1 MLVLLADGSNESACG
16 CESLLREVNAD
27 ATIFH
32 ARCLRDTLPVARAH
46 PQLDLIV
53 WHASRQTDEDFRL
66 VRNLADMAVGIPIV
80 VFAKQA
86 GAVQVAMAMQA
97 GINGYV
103 LLPTQR
109 ALIIEILRLVVSGGT
124 YFPASLLTDRVR
136 EEVAFGGERNV
147 KIKSP
152 RSLTP
157 RQQEVLE
164 LVIEGRTNREIAGTL
179 GIAEAT
185 AKLHVS
191 ALLRAMN
198 VRTRDEAIQRARSAI
213 ALAS

>member
-1 MLVLLADGSNESACG
+1 
-16 CESLLREVNAD
+16 
-27 ATIFH
+27 
-32 ARCLRDTLPVARAH
+32 
-46 PQLDLIV
+46 V
-53 WHASRQTDEDFRL
+53 WHASGQADEDFRL

-80 VFAKQA
+80 VFSKQA

-97 GINGYV
+97 GVNGYV

-109 ALIIEILRLVVSGGT
+109 ALIIEILRLVISGGT
-124 YFPASLLTDRVR
+124 FFPASLLTERVR
-136 EEVAFGGERNV
+136 EEKALGGER
-147 KIKSP
+147 KIENDTP

-164 LVIEGRTNREIAGTL
+164 LMVEGRTNREIADSL

-191 ALLRAMN
+191 ALLRAMD
-198 VRTRDEAIQRARSAI
+198 VRTRDEAIQRTRSDI
-213 ALAS
+213 TVSN

>member
-1 MLVLLADGSNESACG
+1 MFVLLADGSNESACG
-16 CESLLREVNAD
+16 CGSLLREVNAD
-27 ATIFH
+27 ATIFR
-32 ARCLRDTLPVARAH
+32 AECLRDTLPIAREQ

-53 WHASRQTDEDFRL
+53 WHASHQTEEEFRL

-86 GAVQVAMAMQA
+86 STVQVAMAMQA

-103 LLPTQR
+103 VLPTQR

-124 YFPASLLTDRVR
+124 YLPASLLTDRLR
-136 EEVAFGGERNV
+136 ADIALGGEDNV
-147 KIKSP
+147 PIDT
-152 RSLTP
+152 RRGLTP

-164 LVIEGRTNREIAGTL
+164 LLVEGRTNRDIAESL

-191 ALLRAMN
+191 ALLRAMD
-198 VRTRDEAIQRARSAI
+198 VRTRDEAIQRARPDI
-213 ALAS
+213 ALAN